1 MSEAALQRARDRA
14 MKAGR
19 DRSARGGPT
28 STSSSSAVNDPVM
41 EQIEAERRAYRER
54 KAAAQSSAAGN
65 TDSATMDGEDK
76 LILKARSLQQE
87 NRDALANSIRV
98 ASEATQVGASTI
110 TKLNEQKEQ
119 MIKMDENLDATNESL
134 TRSNRVIRGMKSL
147 GGSIANFF
155 SKPKEHQTEKL
166 DMGAI
171 EAQVRAEQNAK
182 AASDR
187 QASSVDRDSSGRV
200 KQREM
205 SAEEKIRLERSVGA
219 KMANGKYEK
228 FSSNDRESEKA
239 KAALQEFEANKQV
252 EDQQLDALG
261 ELMDTL
267 KVQAGVMNTELK
279 THAVIINHL
288 DGQIDKTS
296 SRIQQSNREMKKI
309 T

>member
-1 MSEAALQRARDRA
+1 

-19 DRSARGGPT
+19 DRTARTGPASPTASA
-28 STSSSSAVNDPVM
+28 AADPVM
-41 EQIEAERRAYRER
+41 DQIEAERRAYRER
-54 KAAAQSSAAGN
+54 KAAAQSAAAGG
-65 TDSATMDGEDK
+65 ATSESHMDGEDR
-76 LILKARSLQQE
+76 LIMKARSLQQE

-98 ASEATQVGASTI
+98 ASEATQVGSATI

-134 TRSNRVIRGMKSL
+134 TRSNRVIRGMKSI

-155 SKPKEHQTEKL
+155 SKPKQHQSEKL
-166 DMGAI
+166 DIGAV
-171 EAQVRAEQNAK
+171 ESQVRAEQNAK
-182 AASDR
+182 AAAER
-187 QASSVDRDSSGRV
+187 EAATAGRDSSGRV
-200 KQREM
+200 KQKEM
-205 SAEEKIRLERSVGA
+205 SAEEKIRMERSIGS
-219 KMANGKYEK
+219 KMANGKYDK
-228 FSSNDRESEKA
+228 FNASSDRESEKA
-239 KAALQEFEANKQV
+239 KAAVQEFEANKQI

-267 KVQAGVMNTELK
+267 KMQAGVMNTELK

-296 SRIQQSNREMKKI
+296 TRIQQSNREMKKI